1 MPLYS
6 ENTGQKVYD
15 NKKYFD
21 ENIRALTKREV
32 SWLQSYFASK
42 VNISFMSMGSTN
54 LYEELINKLAET
66 DNFKQVLHAA
76 RLKMF
81 YSLVPNKHFE
91 WFQDS
96 FRTQIFILNFLNS
109 EYNYNVKSYNSN
121 NIVKIIYNFFDRKE
135 NEFTVENKIILLNN
149 ICSIFKAIV
158 SNDNYTKWLKT
169 NEIGQLEWTTNYL
182 NEKKLMLDISGSL
195 ISEKNLRDAILASLD
210 LIDYPLYNEL
220 KNRNFRYEPTASKE
234 LIIDKMKRGWSQQKY
249 RDAGKTK
256 KPYHLPLTKGTKN
269 RLEKMS
275 QVQGVS
281 ETAMLDILIN
291 RFYDLDY
298 VDVNGKDLY

>member
-149 ICSIFKAIV
+149 IFFNNFFLLI
-158 SNDNYTKWLKT
+158 
-169 NEIGQLEWTTNYL
+169 
-182 NEKKLMLDISGSL
+182 L
-195 ISEKNLRDAILASLD
+195 ISSMQSLPFTSVCVALILHMNL
-210 LIDYPLYNEL
+210 
-220 KNRNFRYEPTASKE
+220 
-234 LIIDKMKRGWSQQKY
+234 
-249 RDAGKTK
+249 
-256 KPYHLPLTKGTKN
+256 LTK
-269 RLEKMS
+269 
-275 QVQGVS
+275 
-281 ETAMLDILIN
+281 
-291 RFYDLDY
+291 F
-298 VDVNGKDLY
+298 